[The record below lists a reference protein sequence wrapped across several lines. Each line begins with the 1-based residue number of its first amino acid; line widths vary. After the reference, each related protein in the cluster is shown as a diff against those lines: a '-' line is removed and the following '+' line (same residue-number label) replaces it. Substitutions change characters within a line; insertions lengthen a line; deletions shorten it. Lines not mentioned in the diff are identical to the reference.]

1 MNVDECLCSCNLIM
15 YFNIR
20 FELKKIGEMTE
31 EDLKDDSDDSGPELF
46 EVSEDQNEDE
56 NIDESEDKE
65 QHKGAVRSITA
76 AKILKA
82 DLAC

>member
-1 MNVDECLCSCNLIM
+1 M

-20 FELKKIGEMTE
+20 FELKKISEMTE
-31 EDLKDDSDDSGPELF
+31 EDLKDDNDDSGPELF

-56 NIDESEDKE
+56 SIDQSEDNI
-65 QHKGAVRSITA
+65 QHKGAARSITA
-76 AKILKA
+76 ARILKA

>member
-1 MNVDECLCSCNLIM
+1 M

-20 FELKKIGEMTE
+20 FELKKLSEMSE
-31 EDLKDDSDDSGPELF
+31 EDLKDDNDDSGPELF

-56 NIDESEDKE
+56 NVDELEDIV
-65 QHKGAVRSITA
+65 QHKGAARSITA

>member
-1 MNVDECLCSCNLIM
+1 M

-20 FELKKIGEMTE
+20 FELKKLSEMTE
-31 EDLKDDSDDSGPELF
+31 EDLKDDNDDSGPELF

-56 NIDESEDKE
+56 NIDELEDTV
-65 QHKGAVRSITA
+65 QHKGAARSITA